1 MATVSPP
8 AVVDGVVYGRSLA
21 KTAGLIALCVL
32 GGLFGLLLVF
42 GYFNEREPGRTYI
55 TWWGL
60 AIGLLLVF
68 TMPIMSLLLARA
80 LLVRRRLV
88 VGVDRLQMVER
99 LRGEDVVVLQ
109 IPFANIA
116 EMKYEAVDD
125 LTWRLGID
133 LEKHDDP
140 DSHIRFNTFTGNKAS
155 DGRHFSVTGG
165 YAASTKA
172 ITKELKQAYDAW
184 MGDRAE

>member
-1 MATVSPP
+1 MGAITPP
-8 AVVDGVVYGRSLA
+8 AVVDGVVFGRSPA

-42 GYFNEREPGRTYI
+42 GYFKEREPGRTYI

-68 TMPIMSLLLARA
+68 GMPTMSLLLARA
-80 LLVRRRLV
+80 LWVRRRLV

-99 LRGEDVVVLQ
+99 RRGEDVVVLQ
-109 IPFANIA
+109 LPFANIA
-116 EMKYEAVDD
+116 EMKYEAVDE

-133 LEKHDDP
+133 LEELDDP
-140 DSHIRFNTFTGNKAS
+140 DSYIWFNTFTDNKRS

-165 YAASTKA
+165 YTASTKA
-172 ITKELKQAYDAW
+172 ITKELKRAYETWA
-184 MGDRAE
+184 G